1 MCIAEYFEKAY
12 STEVI
17 NVGDVVSFIGDGK
30 VSKVTTI
37 QDSMNVAG
45 VVVDNSPVILK
56 GNEYMDNL
64 PDNQKVLVALAGVV
78 YVKVDCPV
86 RTGNLV
92 RVMENGSVEVTN
104 VLDRFVIGKA
114 IIDSL
119 NGTVYIKV
127 MN

>member
-64 PDNQKVLVALAGVV
+64 PDNQKVLVALVGVV

-92 RVMENGSVEVTN
+92 RIMENGSVEVTN

-114 IIDSL
+114 ITDSL

>member
-30 VSKVTTI
+30 VSKVTTT

-45 VVVDNSPVILK
+45 VVVDNSPIILK

-114 IIDSL
+114 ITDSL
-119 NGTVYIKV
+119 NDTVYIKV

>member
-64 PDNQKVLVALAGVV
+64 PDNQKVLVALVGVV

-114 IIDSL
+114 ITDSL

>member
-45 VVVDNSPVILK
+45 VVVDNSPIILK

-114 IIDSL
+114 ITDSL

>member
-114 IIDSL
+114 ITDSL

>member
-30 VSKVTTI
+30 VSKVTTT
-37 QDSMNVAG
+37 QDSMNIAG

-64 PDNQKVLVALAGVV
+64 PDNQKVLVALVGVV

-92 RVMENGSVEVTN
+92 RIMENGSVEVTN

-114 IIDSL
+114 ITDSL

>member
-30 VSKVTTI
+30 VSKVTTT
-37 QDSMNVAG
+37 QDLMNIAG

-64 PDNQKVLVALAGVV
+64 PDNQKVLVALVGVV

-92 RVMENGSVEVTN
+92 RIMENGSVEVTN

-114 IIDSL
+114 ITDSL